1 MSSIKS
7 YWSVMTLGHRLERSF
22 QL

>member
-1 MSSIKS
+1 
-7 YWSVMTLGHRLERSF
+7 MTLGHRLERSF